1 MGIKDLLR
9 FMKPYILPIHIQ
21 KYAGTR
27 VGIDAYSWLH
37 KGAYSCSMELCLDTD
52 GKKKLRYIDYFM
64 HRISLLQHYE
74 ITPVVVLDG
83 GHMPCKAA
91 TGDERQRQVSLVL
104 SHLLYLLR
112 RFFLHSTKCFVLS
125 STVIRKR
132 KANFEA
138 AMVKLKEG
146 NVGAAVEFF
155 QRAVS
160 VTSSMAH
167 QLIQVL
173 KSENVEFIVAPYEA
187 DAQLAYLSSLELEQG
202 GIAAVITED
211 SDLLA
216 YGCKAVIFKMDRYGK
231 GEELILDNVFQAIDQ
246 KPSFQ
251 NFDQELFTAM
261 CVLAGCDFL
270 PSVPGVGISRA
281 HGFISKHQS
290 VERVLSVLKTKK
302 GKLVPDDYTSSL
314 MEAVSVF
321 QHARVYDFHA
331 KKLKHLKPL
340 SQNLL
345 KLSVEELEFLGPDL
359 SPSVA
364 AAIAEG
370 NVDPI
375 TMEAFNRFSVSGR
388 QMKKPVRS
396 FKEQEKR
403 NSFLLLPSSESE
415 ERINLKRS
423 ADEAKNGPETV
434 LEEPKYFKQD
444 LDLHKLLLP
453 QPNKDQM
460 VIRTRNTSLT
470 PDNNPFKIRKT
481 DEIKMEEYGSQELK
495 VSFGTNNEAMDVTSQ
510 KEVTIDLSKLD
521 DSVIKQD
528 SEEKNI
534 EKEKSVDSEGVVEIQ
549 GHVNMTTKRVRGAKP
564 RAESFK
570 VKTSYDKKANKINKK
585 SSILDFFHRL

>member
-91 TGDERQRQVSLVL
+91 TGDERQR
-104 SHLLYLLR
+104 H
-112 RFFLHSTKCFVLS
+112 
-125 STVIRKR
+125 R
-132 KANFEA
+132 KANFDA

-146 NVGAAVEFF
+146 NVKAAVEFF

-231 GEELILDNVFQAIDQ
+231 GEELILDNVFQAVDQ

-281 HGFISKHQS
+281 HAFISKYQS

-302 GKLVPDDYTSSL
+302 GKLFPDDYSNSL

-321 QHARVYDFHA
+321 QYARVYDFHA

-345 KLSVEELEFLGPDL
+345 NLPVQELEFLGPDL

-375 TMEAFNRFSVSGR
+375 TMEAFNRFSVSER
-388 QMKKPVRS
+388 QLKKPVRS
-396 FKEQEKR
+396 FKEPEKK
-403 NSFLLLPSSESE
+403 SAFLLLPLSESE
-415 ERINLKRS
+415 ERISLKRS
-423 ADEAKNGPETV
+423 AGEAKMGPETV
-434 LEEPKYFKQD
+434 LEEPKYSKQD
-444 LDLHKLLLP
+444 LDLHKLLVRP
-453 QPNKDQM
+453 KKDHT
-460 VIRTRNTSLT
+460 VIQTSNPSLA
-470 PDNNPFKIRKT
+470 PDNNPFKIRRKT
-481 DEIKMEEYGSQELK
+481 DEINMEKYGLEELK
-495 VSFGTNNEAMDVTSQ
+495 VSFETNGGAMDVTSQ

-521 DSVIKQD
+521 DSGIKQD
-528 SEEKNI
+528 SEENI
-534 EKEKSVDSEGVVEIQ
+534 EKKRSVSPEDVVEIE

>member
-91 TGDERQRQVSLVL
+91 TGDERQRQ
-104 SHLLYLLR
+104 
-112 RFFLHSTKCFVLS
+112 
-125 STVIRKR
+125 R
-132 KANFEA
+132 KANFDA

-146 NVGAAVEFF
+146 NVKAAVEFF

-231 GEELILDNVFQAIDQ
+231 GEELILDNVFQAADQ
-246 KPSFQ
+246 NPLSRTLIKSYSLPDVIFCP
-251 NFDQELFTAM
+251 LFL
-261 CVLAGCDFL
+261 VLASRELMDSS
-270 PSVPGVGISRA
+270 PST
-281 HGFISKHQS
+281 
-290 VERVLSVLKTKK
+290 RVLNVSQDKK
-302 GKLVPDDYTSSL
+302 GKLVPEDYSSSL

-321 QHARVYDFHA
+321 QYARVYDFHG

-340 SQNLL
+340 SQNLMDL
-345 KLSVEELEFLGPDL
+345 PVEQLEFLGPDL

-370 NVDPI
+370 KVDPI

-388 QMKKPVRS
+388 QMKTPVQS

-403 NSFLLLPSSESE
+403 SSFLLLPLSESE
-415 ERINLKRS
+415 ERMNLKRS
-423 ADEAKNGPETV
+423 ADEAIIGPESV
-434 LEEPKYFKQD
+434 LEEPKYSKQD
-444 LDLHKLLLP
+444 LDLHKLVSQ
-453 QPNKDQM
+453 QPNKDHM
-460 VIRTRNTSLT
+460 IIPTSNPSLA

-481 DEIKMEEYGSQELK
+481 DEINMEEYGLQELK
-495 VSFGTNNEAMDVTSQ
+495 VSFGTNGEAMDVTSSPNSKEHDCSEDQ

-521 DSVIKQD
+521 DSLIKLD
-528 SEEKNI
+528 AEKTRD
-534 EKEKSVDSEGVVEIQ
+534 KESSVDSEDVVEIQ
-549 GHVNMTTKRVRGAKP
+549 GHVNITTKRVRGAKP

-570 VKTSYDKKANKINKK
+570 VKASFRSSEDKKVRINKK

>member
-64 HRISLLQHYE
+64 HRVSLLQHYE

-91 TGDERQRQVSLVL
+91 TGDERQ
-104 SHLLYLLR
+104 
-112 RFFLHSTKCFVLS
+112 
-125 STVIRKR
+125 RKR

-231 GEELILDNVFQAIDQ
+231 GEELILDNVFQAVDQ

-281 HGFISKHQS
+281 HAFISKYQS

-302 GKLVPDDYTSSL
+302 GKLVPDDYSSSL

-340 SQNLL
+340 SQDLL
-345 KLSVEELEFLGPDL
+345 NLSVPELEFLGPDL

-403 NSFLLLPSSESE
+403 SSFLLLPLSESE

-423 ADEAKNGPETV
+423 ADEAKVGPETV
-434 LEEPKYFKQD
+434 LEEPKYSKQD
-444 LDLHKLLLP
+444 LDLHKLVLQ
-453 QPNKDQM
+453 QPNKDHT
-460 VIRTRNTSLT
+460 VIQTSNPSLT

-481 DEIKMEEYGSQELK
+481 DEINMEECGLQELK
-495 VSFGTNNEAMDVTSQ
+495 VSFETNGEAMNVTSQ

-521 DSVIKQD
+521 DSGIKQD
-528 SEEKNI
+528 SEENI
-534 EKEKSVDSEGVVEIQ
+534 EKERSVDPEDVVEIQ
-549 GHVNMTTKRVRGAKP
+549 GQVNMTTKRVRGAKP

-570 VKTSYDKKANKINKK
+570 VKTSYRSSDDKKAKINKK

>member
-1 MGIKDLLR
+1 MGIKDLLK

-21 KYAGTR
+21 KYAGKR

-37 KGAYSCSMELCLDTD
+37 KGAYSCSMELCLDID

-64 HRISLLQHYE
+64 HRINLLQHYE
-74 ITPVVVLDG
+74 IIPIVVLDG
-83 GHMPCKAA
+83 GNMPCKAA
-91 TGDERQRQVSLVL
+91 TGDERQR
-104 SHLLYLLR
+104 
-112 RFFLHSTKCFVLS
+112 
-125 STVIRKR
+125 KR

-138 AMVKLKEG
+138 AMAKLKEG
-146 NVGAAVEFF
+146 NVRAATELF

-231 GEELILDNVFQAIDQ
+231 GEELVLGNVFQAVDK
-246 KPSFQ
+246 KPSFH

-281 HGFISKHQS
+281 HAFISKYQS
-290 VERVLSVLKTKK
+290 VERVLSFLKTKK
-302 GKLVPDDYTSSL
+302 GNLVPDDYSSSF

-321 QHARVYDFHA
+321 QHARVYDFDA

-340 SQNLL
+340 SQNLQNL
-345 KLSVEELEFLGPDL
+345 PAEQLEFLGPDL

-364 AAIAEG
+364 AAVAEG
-370 NVDPI
+370 NVNPI
-375 TMEAFNRFSVSGR
+375 TMEAFNRFTVSRR
-388 QMKKPVRS
+388 QLKTPDRS
-396 FKEQEKR
+396 FKEKKS
-403 NSFLLLPSSESE
+403 SFLVCSLSESE
-415 ERINLKRS
+415 ERIELKRT
-423 ADEAKNGPETV
+423 ADEAMIASETV
-434 LEEPKYFKQD
+434 LKDPKYFKQD
-444 LDLHKLLLP
+444 SDLHKLAL

-460 VIRTRNTSLT
+460 TIRTINPSLI
-470 PDNNPFKIRKT
+470 PDNNPFKIRKR
-481 DEIKMEEYGSQELK
+481 DEINMEFAEYGSQELE
-495 VSFGTNNEAMDVTSQ
+495 VSFGTTTEGMDVSASSANSDEHDCSDNQ
-510 KEVTIDLSKLD
+510 KEVTVDLSELD
-521 DSVIKQD
+521 DYRTIPD
-528 SEEKNI
+528 SEKNR
-534 EKEKSVDSEGVVEIQ
+534 EKEITKPTEEEIVEIQ
-549 GHVNMTTKRVRGAKP
+549 DHVNITTKRVRGAKP
-564 RAESFK
+564 RTESFK
-570 VKTSYDKKANKINKK
+570 VKTSCRGSENRKAKNNKK

>member
-64 HRISLLQHYE
+64 DRINLLQHYE

-83 GHMPCKAA
+83 GRMPCKAA
-91 TGDERQRQVSLVL
+91 TGDERQR
-104 SHLLYLLR
+104 
-112 RFFLHSTKCFVLS
+112 
-125 STVIRKR
+125 KR
-132 KANFEA
+132 KANFDA
-138 AMVKLKEG
+138 AMAKLKEG

-231 GEELILDNVFQAIDQ
+231 GEELILDNVFQAVDQ

-281 HGFISKHQS
+281 HGFISKYQS

-302 GKLVPDDYTSSL
+302 GKLVPDDYSNSL

-321 QHARVYDFHA
+321 QYARVYDFHA

-340 SQNLL
+340 SQNLVN
-345 KLSVEELEFLGPDL
+345 LSVEELEFLGPDL

-375 TMEAFNRFSVSGR
+375 TMEAFNRFSVSER
-388 QMKKPVRS
+388 QPKKPVPS
-396 FKEQEKR
+396 FKEQEKGS
-403 NSFLLLPSSESE
+403 SFLLLPLSESE

-423 ADEAKNGPETV
+423 AGEAEIGPETV
-434 LEEPKYFKQD
+434 LEAPKYFKQD
-444 LDLHKLLLP
+444 LDLHKLMLP
-453 QPNKDQM
+453 QPDKDHM
-460 VIRTRNTSLT
+460 VIRTSNPSPA
-470 PDNNPFKIRKT
+470 PDNNPFKIRRKT
-481 DEIKMEEYGSQELK
+481 DEIKMEEYDLQELK
-495 VSFGTNNEAMDVTSQ
+495 VSFETNGEAMDVTSR

-528 SEEKNI
+528 SEENI
-534 EKEKSVDSEGVVEIQ
+534 EKKRSVDSKDVVEIQ
-549 GHVNMTTKRVRGAKP
+549 GHANMTTKRVRGAKP

-585 SSILDFFHRL
+585 SSILDFFHPL

>member
-21 KYAGTR
+21 KYAGKR

-64 HRISLLQHYE
+64 HRVNLLQHYE
-74 ITPVVVLDG
+74 IIPVVVLDG
-83 GHMPCKAA
+83 GNMPCKAA
-91 TGDERQRQVSLVL
+91 TGDERHRQ
-104 SHLLYLLR
+104 
-112 RFFLHSTKCFVLS
+112 
-125 STVIRKR
+125 R
-132 KANFEA
+132 KANFDA

-146 NVGAAVEFF
+146 NVGAATELF

-187 DAQLAYLSSLELEQG
+187 DAQLAYLSSLDLEHG

-231 GEELILDNVFQAIDQ
+231 GEELILDNVFQAVDQ

-281 HGFISKHQS
+281 HAFISKYQS
-290 VERVLSVLKTKK
+290 VERVLSFLKTKK
-302 GKLVPDDYTSSL
+302 GKLVPDDYSSSFT
-314 MEAVSVF
+314 EAVSVF
-321 QHARVYDFHA
+321 QHARVYDFDA

-345 KLSVEELEFLGPDL
+345 NLPVGQLEFLGPDL

-364 AAIAEG
+364 AAVAEG
-370 NVDPI
+370 NIDPI
-375 TMEAFNRFSVSGR
+375 TMEAFNRFSVPRR
-388 QMKKPVRS
+388 QLQKPVRS
-396 FKEQEKR
+396 FKEQEKES
-403 NSFLLLPSSESE
+403 SFLVCSSSKSE
-415 ERINLKRS
+415 ERIELKRT
-423 ADEAKNGPETV
+423 ADEATIDPEAT
-434 LEEPKYFKQD
+434 LKKMMYSKQD
-444 LDLHKLLLP
+444 SDLHKLLS
-453 QPNKDQM
+453 QPNRDQV
-460 VIRTRNTSLT
+460 VIQPSNPSPI

-481 DEIKMEEYGSQELK
+481 DEINLEFAEYGLQELA
-495 VSFGTNNEAMDVTSQ
+495 VSFVTKSKAMDVASSSPNSHGHEDR
-510 KEVTIDLSKLD
+510 KEGVTIDLPKLE
-521 DSVIKQD
+521 DSGIKQD
-528 SEEKNI
+528 SAKNRVKKTF
-534 EKEKSVDSEGVVEIQ
+534 ETTEVDIAEVQ
-549 GHVNMTTKRVRGAKP
+549 DHVNMTTKRVRGTKP
-564 RAESFK
+564 RTESFK
-570 VKTSYDKKANKINKK
+570 VKTSCKSSENKK
-585 SSILDFFHRL
+585 TTIKKKHSILDFFHRL

>member
-91 TGDERQRQVSLVL
+91 TGDERQRQV
-104 SHLLYLLR
+104 
-112 RFFLHSTKCFVLS
+112 
-125 STVIRKR
+125 KR
-132 KANFEA
+132 KANFDA

-146 NVGAAVEFF
+146 NVKAAVEFF

-231 GEELILDNVFQAIDQ
+231 GEELILDNVFQAADQ

-281 HGFISKHQS
+281 HGFISKYQS

-302 GKLVPDDYTSSL
+302 GKLVPEDYSSTL

-321 QHARVYDFHA
+321 QYARVYDFHG

-340 SQNLL
+340 SQNLMDL
-345 KLSVEELEFLGPDL
+345 PVEQLEFLGPDL

-370 NVDPI
+370 KVDPI

-388 QMKKPVRS
+388 QMKTPVQS

-403 NSFLLLPSSESE
+403 SSFLLLPLSESE

-423 ADEAKNGPETV
+423 ADEAIIGPESV
-434 LEEPKYFKQD
+434 LEEPKYSKQD
-444 LDLHKLLLP
+444 LDLHKLVSQ
-453 QPNKDQM
+453 QPNKDHM
-460 VIRTRNTSLT
+460 IIPTSNPSLA

-481 DEIKMEEYGSQELK
+481 DEINMEEYGLQELK
-495 VSFGTNNEAMDVTSQ
+495 VSFGTNGEAMDVTYSPNSKEHDCSGDQ
-510 KEVTIDLSKLD
+510 KDVTIDLSKLD
-521 DSVIKQD
+521 DSVIKQN
-528 SEEKNI
+528 SEKI
-534 EKEKSVDSEGVVEIQ
+534 REKESSVDSEDVVEIQ
-549 GHVNMTTKRVRGAKP
+549 GHVNITTKRVRGAKP

-570 VKTSYDKKANKINKK
+570 VKTSFRSSEDKKAKINKK

>member
-91 TGDERQRQVSLVL
+91 TGDERQRQV
-104 SHLLYLLR
+104 
-112 RFFLHSTKCFVLS
+112 
-125 STVIRKR
+125 KR
-132 KANFEA
+132 KANFDA

-146 NVGAAVEFF
+146 NVKAAVEFF
-155 QRAVS
+155 QTRILCELIPFVITIRITQRAVS

-216 YGCKAVIFKMDRYGK
+216 YGCKAMDRYGK
-231 GEELILDNVFQAIDQ
+231 GEELILDNVFQAADQ

-281 HGFISKHQS
+281 HGFISKYQS

-302 GKLVPDDYTSSL
+302 GKLVPEDYSSSL

-321 QHARVYDFHA
+321 QYARVYDFHG

-340 SQNLL
+340 SQNLMDL
-345 KLSVEELEFLGPDL
+345 PVEQLEFLGPDL

-370 NVDPI
+370 KVDPI

-388 QMKKPVRS
+388 QMKTPVQS

-403 NSFLLLPSSESE
+403 SSFLLLPLSESE
-415 ERINLKRS
+415 ERMNLKRS
-423 ADEAKNGPETV
+423 ADEAIIGPESV
-434 LEEPKYFKQD
+434 LEEPKYSKQD
-444 LDLHKLLLP
+444 LDLHKLVSQ
-453 QPNKDQM
+453 QPNKDHM
-460 VIRTRNTSLT
+460 IIPTSNPSLA

-481 DEIKMEEYGSQELK
+481 DEINMEEYGLQELK
-495 VSFGTNNEAMDVTSQ
+495 VSFGTNGEAMDVTSSPNSKEHDCSEDQ

-521 DSVIKQD
+521 DSLIKLD
-528 SEEKNI
+528 AEKTRD
-534 EKEKSVDSEGVVEIQ
+534 KESSVDSEDVVEIQ
-549 GHVNMTTKRVRGAKP
+549 GHVNITTKRVRGAKP

-570 VKTSYDKKANKINKK
+570 VKASFRSSEDKKVRINKK

>member
-74 ITPVVVLDG
+74 IIPVVVLDG

-91 TGDERQRQVSLVL
+91 TGDERQRQ
-104 SHLLYLLR
+104 
-112 RFFLHSTKCFVLS
+112 
-125 STVIRKR
+125 R
-132 KANFEA
+132 KANFDA

-231 GEELILDNVFQAIDQ
+231 GEELILDNVFQAVDQ

-281 HGFISKHQS
+281 HGFISKYQS
-290 VERVLSVLKTKK
+290 VERVLSVLKSKK
-302 GKLVPDDYTSSL
+302 GKLVPEDYSSSL

-321 QHARVYDFHA
+321 QYARVYDFHG

-340 SQNLL
+340 SQNLMDL
-345 KLSVEELEFLGPDL
+345 PVEQLEFLGPDL

-370 NVDPI
+370 KVDPI
-375 TMEAFNRFSVSGR
+375 TMEAFNRFSVSSR
-388 QMKKPVRS
+388 QLKTPVQS

-403 NSFLLLPSSESE
+403 SSFLLLPLSESE

-423 ADEAKNGPETV
+423 ADEAIIGPESV
-434 LEEPKYFKQD
+434 LEEPKYSKQD
-444 LDLHKLLLP
+444 LDLHKLVLQ
-453 QPNKDQM
+453 QPNKDHM
-460 VIRTRNTSLT
+460 IIPTSNPSLA

-481 DEIKMEEYGSQELK
+481 DEINMEEYGLQELK
-495 VSFGTNNEAMDVTSQ
+495 VSFETNGEAMDVTSSLNSNEPDCSESQ
-510 KEVTIDLSKLD
+510 KEGTIDLSKLD
-521 DSVIKQD
+521 DSLIKQD
-528 SEEKNI
+528 SEKNR
-534 EKEKSVDSEGVVEIQ
+534 EKESSVDSEDVVEIQ
-549 GHVNMTTKRVRGAKP
+549 GHVNITTKRVRGAKP

-570 VKTSYDKKANKINKK
+570 VKTSFRSSEDKKVKINKK

>member
-21 KYAGTR
+21 KYAGKR

-64 HRISLLQHYE
+64 HRINLLQHYE
-74 ITPVVVLDG
+74 IIPIVVLDG

-91 TGDERQRQVSLVL
+91 TGDERHRQ
-104 SHLLYLLR
+104 
-112 RFFLHSTKCFVLS
+112 
-125 STVIRKR
+125 R
-132 KANFEA
+132 KANFDA

-146 NVGAAVEFF
+146 NVGAATELF

-231 GEELILDNVFQAIDQ
+231 GEELVLDNVFQAVDQ
-246 KPSFQ
+246 KPSFH

-281 HGFISKHQS
+281 HAFISKYQS
-290 VERVLSVLKTKK
+290 VERVLSFLKTKK
-302 GKLVPDDYTSSL
+302 GNLVPDDYSSSF

-321 QHARVYDFHA
+321 QHARVYDFDA
-331 KKLKHLKPL
+331 KKLKYLKPL

-345 KLSVEELEFLGPDL
+345 DLPAEQLEFLGPDL
-359 SPSVA
+359 APSVA
-364 AAIAEG
+364 AAVAEG

-375 TMEAFNRFSVSGR
+375 TMEAFNRFSDSRR
-388 QMKKPVRS
+388 QLKTPVRS
-396 FKEQEKR
+396 FKEQEKKS
-403 NSFLLLPSSESE
+403 SFLVCSSSESE
-415 ERINLKRS
+415 ERIELKRT
-423 ADEAKNGPETV
+423 ADEAMIGPETD
-434 LEEPKYFKQD
+434 LKEPKYSKQD
-444 LDLHKLLLP
+444 SDLHKLVL

-460 VIRTRNTSLT
+460 VIRTSNPSLI

-481 DEIKMEEYGSQELK
+481 DEVDMEFAEYGMQELE
-495 VSFGTNNEAMDVTSQ
+495 VSFGTRSEAIDVSSSPDSNELDGSKDD
-510 KEVTIDLSKLD
+510 KEVTVDLSKLD
-521 DSVIKQD
+521 DSGIKQD
-528 SEEKNI
+528 SGENRVKDRTESTEEDI
-534 EKEKSVDSEGVVEIQ
+534 VEIH
-549 GHVNMTTKRVRGAKP
+549 GHVNITTKRVRGTKP

-570 VKTSYDKKANKINKK
+570 VKSSCRGSENKKAKNNKK

>member
-21 KYAGTR
+21 KYAGKR

-74 ITPVVVLDG
+74 IIPVVVLDG

-91 TGDERQRQVSLVL
+91 TGDERQR
-104 SHLLYLLR
+104 
-112 RFFLHSTKCFVLS
+112 
-125 STVIRKR
+125 KR
-132 KANFEA
+132 KANFDA

-146 NVGAAVEFF
+146 NVGAATELF

-187 DAQLAYLSSLELEQG
+187 DAQLAYLSSLELEKG

-231 GEELILDNVFQAIDQ
+231 AEELVLDNVFQAVDQ
-246 KPSFQ
+246 KPSFH

-281 HGFISKHQS
+281 HGFISKYQS

-302 GKLVPDDYTSSL
+302 GKLFPDDYSSSM

-321 QHARVYDFHA
+321 QHARVYDFDA

-340 SQNLL
+340 SVNLL
-345 KLSVEELEFLGPDL
+345 NLPVEQLEFLGPDL

-370 NVDPI
+370 NIDPI
-375 TMEAFNRFSVSGR
+375 TMEAFNRFSVP
-388 QMKKPVRS
+388 KKQLQPPVRS
-396 FKEQEKR
+396 FKEQKEKS
-403 NSFLLLPSSESE
+403 SFLLYPLSESE
-415 ERINLKRS
+415 ERTELKRTAS
-423 ADEAKNGPETV
+423 EAMIDPEAV
-434 LEEPKYFKQD
+434 LKYYKQD
-444 LDLHKLLLP
+444 SDLHKLVS
-453 QPNKDQM
+453 QPKKDHM
-460 VIRTRNTSLT
+460 IIKTNDLSLI

-481 DEIKMEEYGSQELK
+481 EEIDMDFAEYGSQELE
-495 VSFGTNNEAMDVTSQ
+495 VSFETKAKAMDVSSSSPNSSEQ
-510 KEVTIDLSKLD
+510 DYSKLD
-521 DSVIKQD
+521 SNGIKQD
-528 SEEKNI
+528 HSEEKR
-534 EKEKSVDSEGVVEIQ
+534 EKERSESTEEDIVEIQ
-549 GHVNMTTKRVRGAKP
+549 SHVNITTKRVLGAKP
-564 RAESFK
+564 RTESFK
-570 VKTSYDKKANKINKK
+570 VSDNKKAKINKK
-585 SSILDFFHRL
+585 GSILNFFQRL

>member
-21 KYAGTR
+21 KYAGKR

-37 KGAYSCSMELCLDTD
+37 KGAYSCSMELCLNTD

-64 HRISLLQHYE
+64 HRVNLLQHYE
-74 ITPVVVLDG
+74 IIPVVVLDG

-91 TGDERQRQVSLVL
+91 TGDERQR
-104 SHLLYLLR
+104 
-112 RFFLHSTKCFVLS
+112 
-125 STVIRKR
+125 KR
-132 KANFEA
+132 KANFDA

-146 NVGAAVEFF
+146 NVGAATELF

-173 KSENVEFIVAPYEA
+173 KSENIEFVVAPYEA
-187 DAQLAYLSSLELEQG
+187 DAQLAYLSGLELEKG

-231 GEELILDNVFQAIDQ
+231 GEELLLDNVFQAVDQ

-251 NFDQELFTAM
+251 NFDQEQFTAM

-281 HGFISKHQS
+281 HAFISKYQS
-290 VERVLSVLKTKK
+290 VERVLSVLKTTK
-302 GKLVPDDYTSSL
+302 GKLVPDDYSSSF

-321 QHARVYDFHA
+321 QHARVYDFDA

-345 KLSVEELEFLGPDL
+345 NLPVGELEFLGPDL

-364 AAIAEG
+364 VAIAEG

-375 TMEAFNRFSVSGR
+375 TMEAFNRFSVSS
-388 QMKKPVRS
+388 KTPVRS
-396 FKEQEKR
+396 FKEHEKR
-403 NSFLLLPSSESE
+403 SSFLLCSLSESE
-415 ERINLKRS
+415 ERIELRRT
-423 ADEAKNGPETV
+423 ADEAMIDTEAV
-434 LEEPKYFKQD
+434 LKKTKYSKKD
-444 LDLHKLLLP
+444 LDLHKLVS
-453 QPNKDQM
+453 QPNKDQTT
-460 VIRTRNTSLT
+460 IRTSTPLLI

-481 DEIKMEEYGSQELK
+481 NEINLESAEYGLQELE
-495 VSFGTNNEAMDVTSQ
+495 VSFVTKGKAMDVSSSSPNSIQHHCSVDQ
-510 KEVTIDLSKLD
+510 KEVTVDLSKVD
-521 DSVIKQD
+521 DCGIKQD
-528 SEEKNI
+528 SDKNREKKRFETT
-534 EKEKSVDSEGVVEIQ
+534 EKDIVEIKDQ
-549 GHVNMTTKRVRGAKP
+549 VNITTKRVRGVKP
-564 RAESFK
+564 RSESLK
-570 VKTSYDKKANKINKK
+570 VKTSCRASENKKTNIKKK
-585 SSILDFFHRL
+585 SSILDFFNPL

>member
-21 KYAGTR
+21 KYAGKR

-64 HRISLLQHYE
+64 HRINLLQHYE
-74 ITPVVVLDG
+74 IIPVVVLDG
-83 GHMPCKAA
+83 GNMPCKAA
-91 TGDERQRQVSLVL
+91 TGDER
-104 SHLLYLLR
+104 H
-112 RFFLHSTKCFVLS
+112 
-125 STVIRKR
+125 RKR

-146 NVGAAVEFF
+146 NVGAATELF

-187 DAQLAYLSSLELEQG
+187 DAQLAYLSSLNLEQG

-231 GEELILDNVFQAIDQ
+231 GEELILDNVFQAVDQ

-290 VERVLSVLKTKK
+290 AERVLSVLKTKK
-302 GKLVPDDYTSSL
+302 GKLVPDDYSRSFN
-314 MEAVSVF
+314 EAVSVF
-321 QHARVYDFHA
+321 QYARVYDFEA

-345 KLSVEELEFLGPDL
+345 DIPVEQLEFLGPDL

-370 NVDPI
+370 NVDPM
-375 TMEAFNRFSVSGR
+375 TMEAFNRFSVSK
-388 QMKKPVRS
+388 QQLKAPVRS
-396 FKEQEKR
+396 FKEQGTR
-403 NSFLLLPSSESE
+403 SSFMVCSLPENE
-415 ERINLKRS
+415 ERMELKRT
-423 ADEAKNGPETV
+423 ADEAMIDPEAV
-434 LEEPKYFKQD
+434 LKEVKYSIQD
-444 LDLHKLLLP
+444 SDLHKLVL
-453 QPNKDQM
+453 QPHKDQHPHM
-460 VIRTRNTSLT
+460 ITRTINPSPI

-481 DEIKMEEYGSQELK
+481 DEINMEFAEYGLQELE
-495 VSFGTNNEAMDVTSQ
+495 VPFGTKSQAMDVSSSSPNSNEHDCSVDQ
-510 KEVTIDLSKLD
+510 NQIIIDLSKIN
-521 DSVIKQD
+521 DSGINQD
-528 SEEKNI
+528 SEKREI
-534 EKEKSVDSEGVVEIQ
+534 SESKEEDIVEIQ
-549 GHVNMTTKRVRGAKP
+549 DHVNITTKRVRGTKP
-564 RAESFK
+564 RTESFK
-570 VKTSYDKKANKINKK
+570 VKTSCRSSENKKTKINKK

>member
-74 ITPVVVLDG
+74 IIPVVVLDG

-91 TGDERQRQVSLVL
+91 TGDERQRQ
-104 SHLLYLLR
+104 
-112 RFFLHSTKCFVLS
+112 
-125 STVIRKR
+125 R
-132 KANFEA
+132 KANFDA

-231 GEELILDNVFQAIDQ
+231 GEELILDNVFQAADQ

-281 HGFISKHQS
+281 HGFISKYQS

-302 GKLVPDDYTSSL
+302 GKLVPEDYSSSL

-321 QHARVYDFHA
+321 QYARVYDFHG

-340 SQNLL
+340 SQNLMDL
-345 KLSVEELEFLGPDL
+345 PVEQLEFLGPDL

-370 NVDPI
+370 KVDPI

-388 QMKKPVRS
+388 QMKTPVQS

-403 NSFLLLPSSESE
+403 SSFLLLPLSESE

-423 ADEAKNGPETV
+423 ADEAIIGPESV
-434 LEEPKYFKQD
+434 LEEPKYSKQD
-444 LDLHKLLLP
+444 LDLHKLVSQ
-453 QPNKDQM
+453 QPNKDHM
-460 VIRTRNTSLT
+460 IIPTSNPSLA

-481 DEIKMEEYGSQELK
+481 DEINMEEYGLQELK
-495 VSFGTNNEAMDVTSQ
+495 VSFGTNGEAMDVTYSPNSKEHDCSGDQ
-510 KEVTIDLSKLD
+510 KDVTIDLSKLD
-521 DSVIKQD
+521 DSVIKQN
-528 SEEKNI
+528 SEKI
-534 EKEKSVDSEGVVEIQ
+534 REKESSVDSEDVVEIQ
-549 GHVNMTTKRVRGAKP
+549 GHVNITTKRVRGAKP

-570 VKTSYDKKANKINKK
+570 VKTSFRSSEDKKAKINKK

>member
-21 KYAGTR
+21 KYAGKR

-64 HRISLLQHYE
+64 HRVNLLQHYE
-74 ITPVVVLDG
+74 IIPVVVLDG

-91 TGDERQRQVSLVL
+91 TGDERQR
-104 SHLLYLLR
+104 
-112 RFFLHSTKCFVLS
+112 
-125 STVIRKR
+125 KR
-132 KANFEA
+132 KANFDA
-138 AMVKLKEG
+138 AMIKLKEG
-146 NVGAAVEFF
+146 NVGAATELF

-231 GEELILDNVFQAIDQ
+231 GEELILDNVFQAVDQ

-281 HGFISKHQS
+281 HAFISKYQS

-302 GKLVPDDYTSSL
+302 GKLFPDDYSSSFA
-314 MEAVSVF
+314 EAVSVF
-321 QHARVYDFHA
+321 QHARIYDFEA

-345 KLSVEELEFLGPDL
+345 SLPVEQLEFLGPDL

-375 TMEAFNRFSVSGR
+375 TMEAFNRFPVSKR
-388 QMKKPVRS
+388 QLEAPAPS

-403 NSFLLLPSSESE
+403 SSFLLCSLSENE
-415 ERINLKRS
+415 ERIELKRN
-423 ADEAKNGPETV
+423 ADEAMIDLDNVLKET
-434 LEEPKYFKQD
+434 KFSKQD
-444 LDLHKLLLP
+444 SDLHKLLS
-453 QPNKDQM
+453 QPNRDQK
-460 VIRTRNTSLT
+460 VIRPSNPSLN

-481 DEIKMEEYGSQELK
+481 DEINLECAEYGMQDLK
-495 VSFGTNNEAMDVTSQ
+495 DSFVTKSPAMDVSSSSPNYNEHDFAID
-510 KEVTIDLSKLD
+510 KEEVMIDLSKLE
-521 DSVIKQD
+521 DSGSKQD
-528 SEEKNI
+528 SEKNI
-534 EKEKSVDSEGVVEIQ
+534 EKETFEATEEDIVEIQ
-549 GHVNMTTKRVRGAKP
+549 NHVNITTKRVRGAKP
-564 RAESFK
+564 RTESFK
-570 VKTSYDKKANKINKK
+570 VKTNCRSSESKKTTIKK
-585 SSILDFFHRL
+585 KHSILDFFQRL

>member
-1 MGIKDLLR
+1 
-9 FMKPYILPIHIQ
+9 
-21 KYAGTR
+21 
-27 VGIDAYSWLH
+27 
-37 KGAYSCSMELCLDTD
+37 MELCLDTD

-74 ITPVVVLDG
+74 IIPVVVLDG

-91 TGDERQRQVSLVL
+91 TGDERQR
-104 SHLLYLLR
+104 
-112 RFFLHSTKCFVLS
+112 
-125 STVIRKR
+125 KR
-132 KANFEA
+132 KANFDA

-231 GEELILDNVFQAIDQ
+231 GEELILDNVFQAVDQ

-281 HGFISKHQS
+281 HGFISKYQS

-302 GKLVPDDYTSSL
+302 GKLVPEDYSSSL

-321 QHARVYDFHA
+321 QYARVYDFHG

-345 KLSVEELEFLGPDL
+345 NLPVEELEFLGPDL

-370 NVDPI
+370 KVDPI
-375 TMEAFNRFSVSGR
+375 TMEAFNRFSVSSR
-388 QMKKPVRS
+388 QLKTPVQS

-403 NSFLLLPSSESE
+403 SSFLLLPLSESE

-423 ADEAKNGPETV
+423 ADEAIIGPESV
-434 LEEPKYFKQD
+434 LEEPKYSKQD
-444 LDLHKLLLP
+444 LDLHKLVLQ
-453 QPNKDQM
+453 QPNKDHM
-460 VIRTRNTSLT
+460 IIPTSNPSLA

-481 DEIKMEEYGSQELK
+481 DEINMEEYGLQELK
-495 VSFGTNNEAMDVTSQ
+495 VSFETNGEAMDVTSSLNSNEPDCSESQ
-510 KEVTIDLSKLD
+510 KEGTIDLSKLD
-521 DSVIKQD
+521 DSGIKQD
-528 SEEKNI
+528 SEKNREKGS
-534 EKEKSVDSEGVVEIQ
+534 SVDSEDVVEVQ
-549 GHVNMTTKRVRGAKP
+549 GHVNITTKRVRGAKP

-570 VKTSYDKKANKINKK
+570 VKTSYRSSEDKKAKINKK

>member
-21 KYAGTR
+21 KYAGKR

-64 HRISLLQHYE
+64 HRINLLQHYE
-74 ITPVVVLDG
+74 IIPIVVLDG

-91 TGDERQRQVSLVL
+91 TGDERQR
-104 SHLLYLLR
+104 
-112 RFFLHSTKCFVLS
+112 
-125 STVIRKR
+125 KR
-132 KANFEA
+132 KANFDA
-138 AMVKLKEG
+138 AMAKLKEG
-146 NVGAAVEFF
+146 NVGAATELF

-167 QLIQVL
+167 QLVEVL

-231 GEELILDNVFQAIDQ
+231 GEELILDNVFQAVDQ

-281 HGFISKHQS
+281 HAFISKYQS

-302 GKLVPDDYTSSL
+302 GKLFPDNYSSSL
-314 MEAVSVF
+314 VEAVSVF
-321 QHARVYDFHA
+321 QHARVYDFDA
-331 KKLKHLKPL
+331 KKLKYLKPL
-340 SQNLL
+340 SQSLL
-345 KLSVEELEFLGPDL
+345 DLPVEQLEFLGPDL
-359 SPSVA
+359 TPSVA

-370 NVDPI
+370 KVDPI
-375 TMEAFNRFSVSGR
+375 TMEAFNRFSVS
-388 QMKKPVRS
+388 KTPLKTPVRS
-396 FKEQEKR
+396 FKEQEKSG
-403 NSFLLLPSSESE
+403 SFL
-415 ERINLKRS
+415 ERIELKRT
-423 ADEAKNGPETV
+423 ADEAMIDPEAV
-434 LEEPKYFKQD
+434 LKEPKYSKQD
-444 LDLHKLLLP
+444 LDLHKLVL

-460 VIRTRNTSLT
+460 VIRTGNPSLI
-470 PDNNPFKIRKT
+470 PNNNPFKIRKT
-481 DEIKMEEYGSQELK
+481 DEMNMESEEYGLQQLK
-495 VSFGTNNEAMDVTSQ
+495 VSFGTKSEGMDVSCSSPNSKEHDCSEGQ
-510 KEVTIDLSKLD
+510 KEVIIDLSKLVD
-521 DSVIKQD
+521 DSGVKQD
-528 SEEKNI
+528 CEKNR
-534 EKEKSVDSEGVVEIQ
+534 EEEGFESTEDDVVEIQ
-549 GHVNMTTKRVRGAKP
+549 GHVNITTKRVRGAKP
-564 RAESFK
+564 RTESFK
-570 VKTSYDKKANKINKK
+570 VKTSSTCSENKKAKINKK

>member
-91 TGDERQRQVSLVL
+91 TGDERQR
-104 SHLLYLLR
+104 
-112 RFFLHSTKCFVLS
+112 
-125 STVIRKR
+125 KR
-132 KANFEA
+132 KANFDA

-146 NVGAAVEFF
+146 NVKAAVEFF

-231 GEELILDNVFQAIDQ
+231 GEELILDNVFQAADQ

-281 HGFISKHQS
+281 HGFISKYQS

-302 GKLVPDDYTSSL
+302 GKLVPEDYSSTL

-321 QHARVYDFHA
+321 QYARVYDFHG

-340 SQNLL
+340 SQNLMDL
-345 KLSVEELEFLGPDL
+345 PVEQLEFLGPDL

-370 NVDPI
+370 KVDPI

-388 QMKKPVRS
+388 QMKTPVQS

-403 NSFLLLPSSESE
+403 SSFLLLPLSESE

-423 ADEAKNGPETV
+423 ADEAIIGPESV
-434 LEEPKYFKQD
+434 LEEPKYSKQD
-444 LDLHKLLLP
+444 LDLHKLVSQ
-453 QPNKDQM
+453 QPNKDHM
-460 VIRTRNTSLT
+460 IIPTSNPSLA

-481 DEIKMEEYGSQELK
+481 DEINMEEYGLQELK
-495 VSFGTNNEAMDVTSQ
+495 VSFGTNGEAMDVTYSPNSKEHDCSGDQ
-510 KEVTIDLSKLD
+510 KDVTIDLSKLD
-521 DSVIKQD
+521 DSVIKQN
-528 SEEKNI
+528 SEKI
-534 EKEKSVDSEGVVEIQ
+534 REKESSVDSEDVVEIQ
-549 GHVNMTTKRVRGAKP
+549 GHVNITTKRVRGAKP

-570 VKTSYDKKANKINKK
+570 VKTSFRSSEDKKAKINKK

>member
-21 KYAGTR
+21 KYARTR

-74 ITPVVVLDG
+74 IIPVVVLDG

-91 TGDERQRQVSLVL
+91 TGDERQRQ
-104 SHLLYLLR
+104 
-112 RFFLHSTKCFVLS
+112 
-125 STVIRKR
+125 R
-132 KANFEA
+132 KANFDA
-138 AMVKLKEG
+138 AMEKLKEG

-231 GEELILDNVFQAIDQ
+231 GEELILDNVFQAVDQ

-281 HGFISKHQS
+281 HGFISKYQS
-290 VERVLSVLKTKK
+290 VERVLSVLKSKK
-302 GKLVPDDYTSSL
+302 GKLVPEDYSSSL

-321 QHARVYDFHA
+321 QYARVYDFHG

-340 SQNLL
+340 SQNLMDL
-345 KLSVEELEFLGPDL
+345 PVEQLEFLGPDL

-370 NVDPI
+370 KVDPI
-375 TMEAFNRFSVSGR
+375 TMEAFNRFSVSSR
-388 QMKKPVRS
+388 QLKTPVQS

-403 NSFLLLPSSESE
+403 SSFLLLPLSESE

-423 ADEAKNGPETV
+423 ADEAIIGPESV
-434 LEEPKYFKQD
+434 LEEPKYSKQD
-444 LDLHKLLLP
+444 LDLHKLVLQ
-453 QPNKDQM
+453 QPNKDHM
-460 VIRTRNTSLT
+460 IIPTSNPSLA

-481 DEIKMEEYGSQELK
+481 DEINMEEYGLQELK
-495 VSFGTNNEAMDVTSQ
+495 VSFETNGEAVDVTSSLNSNEPDCSESQ
-510 KEVTIDLSKLD
+510 KEGTIDLSKLD
-521 DSVIKQD
+521 DSLIKQD
-528 SEEKNI
+528 SEKNR
-534 EKEKSVDSEGVVEIQ
+534 EKESSVDSEDVVEIQ
-549 GHVNMTTKRVRGAKP
+549 GHVNITTKRVRGAKP

-570 VKTSYDKKANKINKK
+570 VKTSFRSSEDKKVKINKK

>member
-64 HRISLLQHYE
+64 DRINLLQHYE

-83 GHMPCKAA
+83 GPPKK
-91 TGDERQRQVSLVL
+91 TIFFIQRSVL
-104 SHLLYLLR
+104 
-112 RFFLHSTKCFVLS
+112 FFI
-125 STVIRKR
+125 IRKR
-132 KANFEA
+132 KANFDA
-138 AMVKLKEG
+138 AMAKLKEG

-231 GEELILDNVFQAIDQ
+231 GEELILDNVFQAVDQ

-281 HGFISKHQS
+281 HGFISKYQS

-302 GKLVPDDYTSSL
+302 GKLVPDDYSNSL

-321 QHARVYDFHA
+321 QYARVYDFHA

-340 SQNLL
+340 SQNLVN
-345 KLSVEELEFLGPDL
+345 LSVEELEFLGPY
-359 SPSVA
+359 P
-364 AAIAEG
+364 
-370 NVDPI
+370 
-375 TMEAFNRFSVSGR
+375 FS
-388 QMKKPVRS
+388 
-396 FKEQEKR
+396 
-403 NSFLLLPSSESE
+403 
-415 ERINLKRS
+415 
-423 ADEAKNGPETV
+423 
-434 LEEPKYFKQD
+434 
-444 LDLHKLLLP
+444 
-453 QPNKDQM
+453 
-460 VIRTRNTSLT
+460 
-470 PDNNPFKIRKT
+470 
-481 DEIKMEEYGSQELK
+481 
-495 VSFGTNNEAMDVTSQ
+495 
-510 KEVTIDLSKLD
+510 
-521 DSVIKQD
+521 
-528 SEEKNI
+528 
-534 EKEKSVDSEGVVEIQ
+534 
-549 GHVNMTTKRVRGAKP
+549 
-564 RAESFK
+564 
-570 VKTSYDKKANKINKK
+570 
-585 SSILDFFHRL
+585 

>member
-74 ITPVVVLDG
+74 IIPVVVLDG

-91 TGDERQRQVSLVL
+91 TGDERQR
-104 SHLLYLLR
+104 
-112 RFFLHSTKCFVLS
+112 
-125 STVIRKR
+125 KR
-132 KANFEA
+132 KANFDA

-231 GEELILDNVFQAIDQ
+231 GEELILDNVFQAVDQ

-281 HGFISKHQS
+281 HGFISKYQS

-302 GKLVPDDYTSSL
+302 GKLVPEDYSSSL

-321 QHARVYDFHA
+321 QYARVYDFHG

-345 KLSVEELEFLGPDL
+345 NLPVEELEFLGPDL

-370 NVDPI
+370 KVDPI
-375 TMEAFNRFSVSGR
+375 TMEAFNRFSVSSR
-388 QMKKPVRS
+388 QLKTPVQS

-403 NSFLLLPSSESE
+403 SSFLLLPLSESE

-423 ADEAKNGPETV
+423 ADEAIIGPESV
-434 LEEPKYFKQD
+434 LEEPKYSKQD
-444 LDLHKLLLP
+444 LDLHKLVLQ
-453 QPNKDQM
+453 QPNKDHM
-460 VIRTRNTSLT
+460 IIPTSNPSLA

-481 DEIKMEEYGSQELK
+481 DEINMEEYGLQELK
-495 VSFGTNNEAMDVTSQ
+495 VSFETNGEAMDVTSSLNSNEPDCSESQ
-510 KEVTIDLSKLD
+510 KEGTIDLSKLD
-521 DSVIKQD
+521 DSGIKQD
-528 SEEKNI
+528 SEKNREKGS
-534 EKEKSVDSEGVVEIQ
+534 SVDSEDVVEVQ
-549 GHVNMTTKRVRGAKP
+549 GHVNITTKRVRGAKP

-570 VKTSYDKKANKINKK
+570 VKTSYRSSEDKKAKINKK

>member
-91 TGDERQRQVSLVL
+91 TGDERQRQ
-104 SHLLYLLR
+104 
-112 RFFLHSTKCFVLS
+112 
-125 STVIRKR
+125 R
-132 KANFEA
+132 KANFDA

-146 NVGAAVEFF
+146 NVKAAVEFF

-231 GEELILDNVFQAIDQ
+231 GEELILDNVFQAADQ

-281 HGFISKHQS
+281 HGFISKYQS

-302 GKLVPDDYTSSL
+302 GKLVPEDYSSSL

-321 QHARVYDFHA
+321 QYARVYDFHG

-340 SQNLL
+340 SQNLMDL
-345 KLSVEELEFLGPDL
+345 PVEQLEFLGPDL

-370 NVDPI
+370 KVDPI

-388 QMKKPVRS
+388 QMKTPVRS

-403 NSFLLLPSSESE
+403 SSFLLLPLSESE

-423 ADEAKNGPETV
+423 ADEAIIGPESV
-434 LEEPKYFKQD
+434 LEEPKYSKQD
-444 LDLHKLLLP
+444 LDLHKLVSQ
-453 QPNKDQM
+453 QPNKDHM
-460 VIRTRNTSLT
+460 IIPTSNPSLA

-481 DEIKMEEYGSQELK
+481 DEINMEEYGLQELK
-495 VSFGTNNEAMDVTSQ
+495 VSFGTNGEAMDVTYSPNSKEHDCSGDQ
-510 KEVTIDLSKLD
+510 KDVTIDLSKLD
-521 DSVIKQD
+521 DSVIKQN
-528 SEEKNI
+528 SEKI
-534 EKEKSVDSEGVVEIQ
+534 REKESSVDSEDVVEIQ
-549 GHVNMTTKRVRGAKP
+549 GHVNITTKRVRGAKP

-570 VKTSYDKKANKINKK
+570 VKTSFRSSEDKKAKINKK

>member
-74 ITPVVVLDG
+74 IIPVVVLDG

-91 TGDERQRQVSLVL
+91 TGDERQR
-104 SHLLYLLR
+104 
-112 RFFLHSTKCFVLS
+112 
-125 STVIRKR
+125 KR
-132 KANFEA
+132 KANFDA

-231 GEELILDNVFQAIDQ
+231 GEELILDNVFQAVDQ

-281 HGFISKHQS
+281 HGFISKYQS

-302 GKLVPDDYTSSL
+302 GKLVPEDYSSSL

-321 QHARVYDFHA
+321 QYARVYDFHG

-345 KLSVEELEFLGPDL
+345 NLPVEELEFLGPDL

-370 NVDPI
+370 KVDPI
-375 TMEAFNRFSVSGR
+375 TMEAFNRFSVSSR
-388 QMKKPVRS
+388 QLKTPVQS

-403 NSFLLLPSSESE
+403 SSFLLLPLSESE

-423 ADEAKNGPETV
+423 ADEAIIGPESV
-434 LEEPKYFKQD
+434 LEEPKYSKQD
-444 LDLHKLLLP
+444 LDLHKLVLQ
-453 QPNKDQM
+453 QPNKDHM
-460 VIRTRNTSLT
+460 IIPTSNPSLA

-481 DEIKMEEYGSQELK
+481 DEINMEEYGLQELK
-495 VSFGTNNEAMDVTSQ
+495 VSFETNGEAMDVTSSLNSNEPDCSESQ
-510 KEVTIDLSKLD
+510 KEGTIDLSKLD
-521 DSVIKQD
+521 DSGIKQD
-528 SEEKNI
+528 SEKNREKGS
-534 EKEKSVDSEGVVEIQ
+534 SVDSEDVVEVQ
-549 GHVNMTTKRVRGAKP
+549 GHVNITTKRVRGAKP

-570 VKTSYDKKANKINKK
+570 VKTSFRSSEDKKAKINKK

>member
-91 TGDERQRQVSLVL
+91 TGDERQRQ
-104 SHLLYLLR
+104 
-112 RFFLHSTKCFVLS
+112 
-125 STVIRKR
+125 R
-132 KANFEA
+132 KANFDA

-146 NVGAAVEFF
+146 NVKAAVEFF

-231 GEELILDNVFQAIDQ
+231 GEELILDNVFQAADQ

-281 HGFISKHQS
+281 HGFISKYQS

-302 GKLVPDDYTSSL
+302 GKLVPEDYSSSL

-321 QHARVYDFHA
+321 QYARVYDFHG

-340 SQNLL
+340 SQNLMDL
-345 KLSVEELEFLGPDL
+345 PVEQLEFLGPDL

-370 NVDPI
+370 KVDPI

-388 QMKKPVRS
+388 QMKTPVQS

-403 NSFLLLPSSESE
+403 SSFLLLPLSESE
-415 ERINLKRS
+415 ERMNLKRS
-423 ADEAKNGPETV
+423 ADEAIIGPESV
-434 LEEPKYFKQD
+434 LEEPKYSKQD
-444 LDLHKLLLP
+444 LDLHKLVSQ
-453 QPNKDQM
+453 QPNKDHM
-460 VIRTRNTSLT
+460 IIPTSNPSLA

-481 DEIKMEEYGSQELK
+481 DEINMEEYGLQELK
-495 VSFGTNNEAMDVTSQ
+495 VSFGTNGEAMDVTSSPNSKEHDCSEDQ

-521 DSVIKQD
+521 DSLIKLD
-528 SEEKNI
+528 AEKTRD
-534 EKEKSVDSEGVVEIQ
+534 KESSVDSEDVVEIQ
-549 GHVNMTTKRVRGAKP
+549 GHVNITTKRVRGAKP

-570 VKTSYDKKANKINKK
+570 VKASFRSSEDKKVRINKK

>member
-9 FMKPYILPIHIQ
+9 FMKPYILPIHIH

-91 TGDERQRQVSLVL
+91 TGDERQR
-104 SHLLYLLR
+104 
-112 RFFLHSTKCFVLS
+112 
-125 STVIRKR
+125 KR
-132 KANFEA
+132 KANFDI

-146 NVGAAVEFF
+146 NVGAAVEYF

-231 GEELILDNVFQAIDQ
+231 GEELILDNVFQAVDQ

-251 NFDQELFTAM
+251 NFDQEQFTAM

-281 HGFISKHQS
+281 HAFISKYQS

-302 GKLVPDDYTSSL
+302 GKLVPDDYSSSL
-314 MEAVSVF
+314 MEAISVF
-321 QHARVYDFHA
+321 QYARVYDFHG

-340 SQNLL
+340 SQNLMNL
-345 KLSVEELEFLGPDL
+345 PVEQLEFLGPDL
-359 SPSVA
+359 SPSIA

-370 NVDPI
+370 KVDPI
-375 TMEAFNRFSVSGR
+375 TMEAFNRFSVSER
-388 QMKKPVRS
+388 HMKKPVRS
-396 FKEQEKR
+396 FKEQEKSS
-403 NSFLLLPSSESE
+403 SFMLLPLSESE

-423 ADEAKNGPETV
+423 ADEAKISPETV
-434 LEEPKYFKQD
+434 MEEPKYSKQD
-444 LDLHKLLLP
+444 LDLHKLVL
-453 QPNKDQM
+453 QPKKDHMIIQK
-460 VIRTRNTSLT
+460 NSPSLA

-481 DEIKMEEYGSQELK
+481 DEITMEEYGLQELK
-495 VSFGTNNEAMDVTSQ
+495 VSFETNGEAMDVTPSPDSNEPDCSEIQ

-521 DSVIKQD
+521 NSVIKQD
-528 SEEKNI
+528 SEKNMQ
-534 EKEKSVDSEGVVEIQ
+534 KERSVDSEDIVEAQ

-564 RAESFK
+564 RVESFK
-570 VKTSYDKKANKINKK
+570 VKTSFKSSQEKNAKINKK
-585 SSILDFFHRL
+585 SSILDFFHPL